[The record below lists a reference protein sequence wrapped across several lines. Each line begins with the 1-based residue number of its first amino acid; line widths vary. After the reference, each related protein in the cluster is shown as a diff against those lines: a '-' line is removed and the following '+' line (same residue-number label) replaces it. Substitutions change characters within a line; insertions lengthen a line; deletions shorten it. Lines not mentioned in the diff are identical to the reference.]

1 LTLDYG
7 VRYDLGSAYSEEH
20 NRAVSFFPN
29 APNQVIPG
37 VSGAFLYQGNGPGG
51 CNCTFAKAYPDAIGP
66 RVGGAYSID
75 DKTVVRAGWGLI
87 YGATSINPLG
97 VNSPGILA
105 TNSVGSQ
112 GLGQPVMTLGGPL
125 PVAVPSFPSQ
135 NLPQSISGGQTVPGV
150 GFFDPGA
157 GRPPRQN
164 QWSIGIQR
172 EITKDLAF
180 EASYVGNRGVWW
192 QAPSLVDINAI
203 TPAILAA
210 HGLNANSQST
220 ISLLTTQLSNVPAA
234 TLAQYNIAVPYAGFS
249 KANTVAQALRPFP
262 QFANIPV
269 TGDPLGKTWY
279 DSLQTKLTKRFSHGI
294 TGTATYTWQKSMDV
308 GVDGN
313 GNITVPNGS
322 GTATNYVNN
331 TVLGAQTSKAI
342 SEFDQPQ
349 VLTIAASYQ
358 MPKIVPLGK
367 VVSYIVEDWQVGTLL
382 NYSSGLPIPVP
393 AANNS
398 TSAALFQGVTM
409 LPVPGQPLYTVSN
422 LNCACYDPTRVAVL
436 NPAAWVNPGPG

>member
-1 LTLDYG
+1 
-7 VRYDLGSAYSEEH
+7 
-20 NRAVSFFPN
+20 
-29 APNQVIPG
+29 
-37 VSGAFLYQGNGPGG
+37 
-51 CNCTFAKAYPDAIGP
+51 
-66 RVGGAYSID
+66 
-75 DKTVVRAGWGLI
+75 
-87 YGATSINPLG
+87 
-97 VNSPGILA
+97 
-105 TNSVGSQ
+105 
-112 GLGQPVMTLGGPL
+112 
-125 PVAVPSFPSQ
+125 
-135 NLPQSISGGQTVPGV
+135 
-150 GFFDPGA
+150 
-157 GRPPRQN
+157 
-164 QWSIGIQR
+164 
-172 EITKDLAF
+172 
-180 EASYVGNRGVWW
+180 VWW

-220 ISLLTTQLSNVPAA
+220 INLLTTQLSNVPAA
-234 TLAQYNIAVPYAGFS
+234 TLAQYNIGVPYTGFS

-349 VLTIAASYQ
+349 VLTIAASYA
-358 MPKIVPLGK
+358 MPKIAALGK
-367 VVSYIVEDWQVGTLL
+367 VGSYILQDWQVGTLL

-409 LPVPGQPLYTVSN
+409 VPTGQPFYTVPN

-436 NPAAWVNPGPG
+436 NPAAWVNPGPGQFGGAPYYTNYRYQRHPGENINLGRTWRIKERMSLNLRVEFSNFLNRTYYNNPTATNPAVPVTHNASTGALTGGFGYISTVFSSTTQLAQPRNGTIVARFSF